1 MINKNNNTDNI
12 NTDLEEAYV
21 TTPVN
26 KLDADQYSAD
36 DLDGVTESLFGS
48 GNLAYASMQASQTD
62 QALDTNASNITN
74 TDLHASNIKTT
85 PLSVYED
92 SSQAITNIASG
103 DPTKFGQVETTDTD
117 RLLEGSAPTNNI
129 NSEGLG
135 NFTSS
140 TVGSIGASTLSSDA
154 GSFAPTGSGLN
165 LSKGLNGNDGQSSE
179 SADGQNGN
187 NGQDGQD
194 AMGKCDTK
202 NINIVNVDI
211 DLGDVTGDT
220 ITIINNGFVNINNTI
235 NNVNIS
241 LDSTIN
247 IVNDIVVDILVGDI
261 VDISSVTATVQNI
274 STNLLQTVTSTVQE
288 IADVKYA
295 LGDLIQNIV
304 SDTGDKDVLS
314 TIGNKIANLE
324 SLDQL
329 GDALAILGSGIQ
341 KLHITIDKVG
351 AVVSDLELDN
361 AGHDLKEVLVTIDNT
376 TTTLIEKVDG
386 VVGEILDDL
395 DLGGGEVG
403 DVLDGLLGHNANGT
417 DSDITAE
424 TDIDLLNQDIIDP
437 IVDIAIDPV
446 EDIIGDVDLD
456 INLATDLLSGGS
468 NETDNAAGDS
478 DITLETGIEIVD
490 NTIAQA
496 VADVSLDLVEEITGD
511 IDLDLG
517 IAADLL
523 GDTAEPIVNE
533 GEGGTGQ
540 ESLLSHIGD
549 TLADIVEH
557 VVPGLNSN
565 EDSQSDV
572 TLESDVTL
580 DSGIDALD
588 ETIADTGIELTV
600 NPIEEIIGDIDLD
613 ISSAIDLLNAHETET
628 DAAESIDDAHGDN
641 WTECI
646 ISEGAFDDVLDG
658 LHGDGGNALP
668 DLLGTVGEGLGVLDT
683 EPNIDV
689 NALGGLFG

>member
-74 TDLHASNIKTT
+74 TDLPASNIKTT

-103 DPTKFGQVETTDTD
+103 NATKFGQVETTDTD

-683 EPNIDV
+683 EPDIDV